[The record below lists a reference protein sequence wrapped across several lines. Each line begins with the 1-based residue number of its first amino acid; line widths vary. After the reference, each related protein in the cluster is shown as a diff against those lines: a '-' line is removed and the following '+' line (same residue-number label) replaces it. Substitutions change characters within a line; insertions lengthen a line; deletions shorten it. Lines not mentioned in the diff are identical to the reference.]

1 LLDPAGECSRIN
13 AKAMLAPRLAE
24 LLIFAAC
31 MAPVVYTDAR
41 ERRIPDLWLLLAGAG
56 LLALRLAR
64 GSLAWT
70 QPIGALAAALLLLG
84 VRLAFGRRLGLGDV
98 KLAALIGFLLGFPGC
113 LLAVFLGASAG
124 TGFVLLR
131 RAVAGLPHS
140 RSVAFGPFLVSGA
153 VAAFLLLP
161 LLEAFWR
168 L

>member
-1 LLDPAGECSRIN
+1 MGWTRF
-13 AKAMLAPRLAE
+13 AE
-24 LLIFAAC
+24 LLIFAVC
-31 MAPVVYTDAR
+31 MLPVVYTDAR

-56 LLALRLAR
+56 LLALRLAS
-64 GSLAWT
+64 GALAWS
-70 QPIGALAAALLLLG
+70 QPIGAAAAVLLFQG
-84 VRLAFGRRLGLGDV
+84 VRLAFGRRMGLGDV
-98 KLAALIGFLLGFPGC
+98 KLAALIGFLLGFPGS

-131 RAVAGLPHS
+131 RAVAGVPHG

-153 VAAFLLLP
+153 IAAFLLLP